1 MDYYEA
7 ALRRLKEDPRS
18 LMELE
23 RQTGVAYETIRD
35 IKYERNKR
43 FYFQTVKKI
52 AAHYFPRQIS
62 A

>member
-1 MDYYEA
+1 MDFYEA

-18 LMELE
+18 LLELE
-23 RQTGVAYETIRD
+23 RQTGVPYETIRD

-52 AAHYFPRQIS
+52 AAYYYPKQVQ